1 MERKNDDLEF
11 DFQIAIGTGFAGM
24 DVTEFAISK
33 AKKHAVSQ
41 KGCLKRVSRDKR
53 EHPQLLQQTFTRIPA
68 LSRP

>member
-1 MERKNDDLEF
+1 
-11 DFQIAIGTGFAGM
+11 M